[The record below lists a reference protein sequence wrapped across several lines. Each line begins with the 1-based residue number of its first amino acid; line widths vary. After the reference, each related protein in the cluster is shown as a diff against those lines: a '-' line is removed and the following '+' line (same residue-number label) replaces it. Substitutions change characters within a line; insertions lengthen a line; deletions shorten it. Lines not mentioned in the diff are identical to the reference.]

1 MKRKKRKVSLFK
13 NEREIMIRVFFI
25 GLITIRALIDAEE
38 DDEDEDEDEDE
49 WELVSE
55 AILERALQEDEV

>member
-25 GLITIRALIDAEE
+25 GLITIRALIDDDEE
-38 DDEDEDEDEDE
+38 DDEDEDEDE